1 MPLLERDIYPKSG
14 KFSATKSIFS
24 VPKRISINMANI
36 ASYSLDNLDNPNL
49 INIES
54 NLKRAAFLI
63 SQATSLYVCTG
74 AGMSVDAGIPDYRG
88 PGNAQ
93 TKSQWASDPEI
104 ETLYGITTAQKSE
117 GGWFIKDPTA
127 AWGYET
133 NFMKHIAHCVPHEG
147 YHSLHRIMNERF
159 PLSHFVFTSNID
171 GMHMRSGLSPAL
183 YYPCYGSIF
192 EGNDVSKIRIQC
204 SYYGT
209 RCSSIED
216 TNTCSGDLAGVR
228 SVSWDSIAVDQDTG
242 RAQLKTVPI
251 CRTCQRP
258 ARLNLLFFKDKWC
271 NTDFIMGSKTNNRTN
286 HMHYL
291 KKCTGK
297 QTTNLVVLE
306 IGAGNHIPTIR
317 RRVCSVVRKTMLAGG
332 TATVIRINLFQSLPE
347 QDDLKYDIVNGI
359 QAATDKKTAEET
371 TGETKKKLVAKLGTR
386 EFISLPMSAKDA
398 LCRIEELLKTM
409 APPQEFVEQVEKENN
424 QVDKIVVSSVATDNT
439 DDSDQYQYF
448 SCSSASDGG
457 GGSDSEDDDD

>member
-1 MPLLERDIYPKSG
+1 
-14 KFSATKSIFS
+14 
-24 VPKRISINMANI
+24 MASI
-36 ASYSLDNLDNPNL
+36 ASYSLDNPNL

-88 PGNAQ
+88 PGDAQ

-117 GGWFIKDPTA
+117 GDWFIKDPTA

-147 YHSLHRIMNERF
+147 YQSLHRIMNERF

-228 SVSWDSIAVDQDTG
+228 SVAWDSIAVDQDTG

-347 QDDLKYDIVNGI
+347 QDDLKYDVVNGI
-359 QAATDKKTAEET
+359 QATDKKTAEET
-371 TGETKKKLVAKLGTR
+371 TGETKEKLVAKLGTR
-386 EFISLPMSAKDA
+386 EFISLPMSAKEA
-398 LCRIEELLKTM
+398 LCRIEDLLKTM
-409 APPQEFVEQVEKENN
+409 APPQEFVEQVEKENNQVDKPPHESVEQVEKENN

-439 DDSDQYQYF
+439 DDSDQYQYY

-457 GGSDSEDDDD
+457 GGNDSEDDDD